1 MIKIIVL
8 LIMHYEIYIKYCDA
22 CWKKYIHVMFNQHN
36 KHDIISCENII
47 PEIANIVNSLIKLKN
62 SIDIFKSDIII

>member
-1 MIKIIVL
+1 
-8 LIMHYEIYIKYCDA
+8 
-22 CWKKYIHVMFNQHN
+22 MFNQHN